1 MPTTSNFGWT
11 TPADTDYVKDGA
23 LAIRTLANGIDT
35 SLVDLKGGTTGQIL
49 SKNSNTD
56 LDYTWI
62 NNDQGDITNVAVT
75 SPITGGGS
83 SGSVTIGID
92 DGTTAQKGA
101 VQLEDSTSS
110 TSTTKAATP
119 NSVKS
124 AYDLANAAIPK
135 SLIDAAG
142 DLIVGTADNTAGR
155 LAIGT
160 NGYVLKSNGTT
171 AAWAIDPTNDLVTTA
186 GDILYATAA
195 DTLARLGIGTAGQVL
210 KVNSGATAPEWG
222 AASAAGFV
230 GAYAYAS
237 ASNAQSVND
246 STLTMVNLDSELFDT
261 DGFHSTSTNT
271 PRMTIPSGKGG
282 KYLIVGQVAI
292 GAGSGQGAR
301 EVYIFKNASSGT
313 PLLTN
318 YPMPNTLQFY
328 PTFMQVSIICNL
340 VAGDYVQMGAVHN
353 QGTAINIRGDG
364 YSAGSTFLSIQYL
377 GA

>member
-83 SGSVTIGID
+83 SGSVTIGIQ

-101 VQLEDSTSS
+101 VQLTDSTSS
-110 TSTTKAATP
+110 TSTTTAATP

-135 SLIDAAG
+135 SLADAAG
-142 DLIVGTADNTAGR
+142 DIF
-155 LAIGT
+155 
-160 NGYVLKSNGTT
+160 
-171 AAWAIDPTNDLVTTA
+171 
-186 GDILYATAA
+186 YATAN
-195 DTLARLGIGTAGQVL
+195 DTVARLGIGTAGQVL

-222 AASAAGFV
+222 ASGAAGFV
-230 GAYAYAS
+230 GCS
-237 ASNAQSVND
+237 IHNSSGTDQSIN
-246 STLTMVNLDSELFDT
+246 SGTWTTLTFNSEVFDT
-261 DGFHSTSTNT
+261 DGFHSTSSNT
-271 PRMTIPSGKGG
+271 SRITIPSGKGG
-282 KYLIVGQVAI
+282 KYLFTAKWHLQGNATGSDRLGAFKLNGNSI
-292 GAGSGQGAR
+292 GAFRYATPTSGGSIGW
-301 EVYIFKNASSGT
+301 NASVILDLVATDYVEIEIYQNAGTNLDAFGGT
-313 PLLTN
+313 PPSYN
-318 YPMPNTLQFY
+318 YLQ
-328 PTFMQVSIICNL
+328 C
-340 VAGDYVQMGAVHN
+340 
-353 QGTAINIRGDG
+353 
-364 YSAGSTFLSIQYL
+364 QYL